1 MKSKIRRLLLAV
13 PVLFAAAGSAVAQE
27 PEGFKDAIGLL
38 DAWTANRVASRGQP
52 SVSLGVV
59 LGDHL
64 VWARSYG
71 FADLDKKTPATPQTL
86 YRIGSITKSFTA
98 VSILQLRDAGKLQL
112 DDPLA
117 RHLKEVHIQQ
127 HSPGTPDVTLRELLT
142 HTSGL
147 QREVPGT
154 VWTDAMFPSDADLKL
169 LLTEA
174 YEPDT
179 QWKYSNLGFALLGKV
194 VAVEAEQPW
203 DAYVQGRILTPLGML
218 KTRPIPR
225 GDEPGLAVGYVRS
238 APGGTFVLADKMPSG
253 PLDSAGAI
261 ASNVEDLAKYMAFHM
276 AEGLNVESPVLS
288 GRTLQEMHRPQW
300 LLPDWQS
307 AYGFGMRVRRID
319 GVVRVGHGG
328 AVPGYTASIEFIP
341 AFKLGVIVLTNSDE
355 GDPASYTDYALQ
367 LLSPIVAKSQPHETR
382 KLSEES
388 KRFTGIYRSKRYSSR
403 LVVILDGRLSMLM
416 PDDPNPYS
424 ARTLLEATDDPHVF
438 LMRPGGA
445 VTSGP
450 FGEKLTFD
458 VSADGTVPG
467 FHTENSRYTRVGPLG
482 SQ

>member
-1 MKSKIRRLLLAV
+1 MGLLL
-13 PVLFAAAGSAVAQE
+13 
-27 PEGFKDAIGLL
+27 
-38 DAWTANRVASRGQP
+38 
-52 SVSLGVV
+52 
-59 LGDHL
+59 
-64 VWARSYG
+64 
-71 FADLDKKTPATPQTL
+71 
-86 YRIGSITKSFTA
+86 
-98 VSILQLRDAGKLQL
+98 
-112 DDPLA
+112 
-117 RHLKEVHIQQ
+117 KE
-127 HSPGTPDVTLRELLT
+127 S
-142 HTSGL
+142 
-147 QREVPGT
+147 
-154 VWTDAMFPSDADLKL
+154 
-169 LLTEA
+169 

-194 VAVEAEQPW
+194 VAVEAGQPW
-203 DAYVQGRILTPLGML
+203 NAYVQGHILTPLGML

-225 GDEPGLAVGYVRS
+225 SVEPGLAVGYVRT
-238 APGGTFVLADKMPSG
+238 APGGSFVPADKMPSG
-253 PLDSAGAI
+253 PLDPAGAI
-261 ASNVEDLAKYMAFHM
+261 ASSVEDLTKYTAFHM
-276 AEGLNVESPVLS
+276 AEGRNVESPILS

-328 AVPGYTASIEFIP
+328 AVPGYTASMEFIP

-367 LLSPIVAKSQPHETR
+367 LLSPIVAKALPHEIR

-388 KRFTGIYRSKRYSSR
+388 KRFEGIYRSKRYSSR
-403 LVVILDGRLSMLM
+403 LVVILDGRLSLLM
-416 PDDPNPYS
+416 PDDPNPYT

-445 VTSGP
+445 YTSGP

-458 VSADGTVPG
+458 ISTDGTITG
-467 FHTENSRYTRVGPLG
+467 FHTENSRYSRVGPLG